1 MLEKKELQLIGQ
13 AVVVSSVMV
22 GLLNGVYLSGIF
34 PQDGMVSRLLILL
47 GGNFIK
53 GGYIQWLTY
62 LAFFWSISEI
72 KALKAQI
79 KAEKSYFKA
88 NLLPTDEKHLL
99 MSDDV
104 VQIGQKV
111 KDFEK
116 KYSKTLLT
124 QLIKNSCAKFRSTK
138 NVSEVLEVINIITD
152 LHRDNSE
159 TEQSNIRYLLWAIP
173 SLGFIGTVLG
183 ISSALMLAN
192 SKDMQLITST
202 LGVAFDTTLVA
213 LILSIILM
221 WLFHDL
227 QKATDQFHMKTKE
240 YVIENLVNK
249 IEM

>member
-13 AVVVSSVMV
+13 AVVFSTVFIVI
-22 GLLNGVYLSGIF
+22 LNGAYLSDIFAKDGI
-34 PQDGMVSRLLILL
+34 VSRILILL
-47 GGNFIK
+47 GGDFIK

-62 LAFFWSISEI
+62 MAFIWSYKEI
-72 KALKAQI
+72 KSLKAQI

-88 NLLPTDEKHLL
+88 NLLPTNEGHLL
-99 MSDDV
+99 MANEV
-104 VQIGQKV
+104 IEIGRNV
-111 KDFEK
+111 KEFEK

-124 QLIKNSCAKFRSTK
+124 QLIKNSCAKFRSSK
-138 NVSEVLEVINIITD
+138 SISEVLEVINIITD

-183 ISSALMLAN
+183 ISSALMIAN
-192 SKDMQLITST
+192 SKDMNLITAT

-227 QKATDQFHMKTKE
+227 QKKTDKFHMKTKE

-249 IEM
+249 IEV

>member
-13 AVVVSSVMV
+13 AVVISSVIV
-22 GLLNGVYLSGIF
+22 AVLNGAYLSGIF

-62 LAFFWSISEI
+62 MAFFWSISEI
-72 KALKAQI
+72 KELKAQI

-104 VQIGQKV
+104 IQIGQKV

-138 NVSEVLEVINIITD
+138 NISEVLEVINIITD

>member
-1 MLEKKELQLIGQ
+1 MLEKKEMQLILRSV
-13 AVVVSSVMV
+13 AISTVVIIV
-22 GLLNGVYLSGIF
+22 LNGAYLSGIF
-34 PQDGMVSRLLILL
+34 PKEGIVARLLILL
-47 GGNFIK
+47 GGDFIK

-62 LAFFWSISEI
+62 CAFIWSLGEI
-72 KALKAQI
+72 KGLKAQI
-79 KAEKSYFKA
+79 TAEKSYFKA
-88 NLLPTDEKHLL
+88 NLLPTAESHLL
-99 MSDDV
+99 MAEDV
-104 VQIGQKV
+104 VGIGQKV
-111 KDFEK
+111 KEFEK

-138 NVSEVLEVINIITD
+138 NISEVLEVINIITD

-221 WLFHDL
+221 WMFHDL
-227 QKATDQFHMKTKE
+227 QKRTDQFHMKTKE